1 MYCRC
6 LDSAYIQR
14 IQAARTAKNPSLSS
28 ATFLRAIAGPLNK
41 VFDGCL
47 AKDDA
52 AATATTCSSTPPSL
66 ALVHPVLSGAKDT
79 AMPDAHPPSALGK
92 RNDDLQ
98 AALNK
103 HRDNVL
109 HLLRTGTATSQNAI
123 PQKMLLKIRGANMI
137 TMVQINDSIARAGGK
152 KLSTL

>member
-1 MYCRC
+1 M
-6 LDSAYIQR
+6 
-14 IQAARTAKNPSLSS
+14 AKNPSLPS

-41 VFDGCL
+41 VFNGCL

-52 AATATTCSSTPPSL
+52 AGTTTTCSSTPPSL
-66 ALVHPVLSGAKDT
+66 ALVHPVLSCAKDT
-79 AMPDAHPPSALGK
+79 AMPNAHPLSALGR

-98 AALNK
+98 AALDK

-109 HLLRTGTATSQNAI
+109 HLLHTGTATSQNAI
-123 PQKMLLKIRGANMI
+123 PQKMLLKIQGANMN
-137 TMVQINDSIARAGGK
+137 TMVQINDSIAHTGGK